1 MKSLSIILP
10 AYNEGK
16 SIGNFITQLKSLNK
30 FEEIICV
37 DNNSNDNTREEIIV
51 NKGKY
56 YLETKQGFGAAV
68 KKGCDMNTS
77 DYFLICEPDASF
89 SVSDV
94 EKFLEKL
101 DQGYEIVFGSRTKH
115 IKKLY
120 LKFGNII
127 YAKIIQILF
136 NGPYITDVGCS
147 FRLVKKEIYLS
158 FSDQLKFAG
167 PEFQVELT
175 LNLIRKYKNI
185 IEIPVK
191 YKQRIGNSSY
201 TGDFFSSLKVALS
214 MFKVIILKFLKII

>member
-10 AYNEGK
+10 AYNEEK
-16 SIGNFITQLKSLNK
+16 TIGNFITELKSLNK

-37 DNNSNDNTREEIIV
+37 DNNSKDNTKEEIII
-51 NKGKY
+51 NQGKY
-56 YLETKQGFGAAV
+56 YLETQQGFGAAV
-68 KKGCDMNTS
+68 KKGCDMNKS

-101 DQGYEIVFGSRTKH
+101 DQGHEIVFGSRTNQ
-115 IKKLY
+115 IQKLY

-136 NGPYITDVGCS
+136 NGPNITDVGCS
-147 FRLVKKEIYLS
+147 FRLVKKEVYLS
-158 FSDQLKFAG
+158 FCDQIRFSG

-175 LNLIRKYKNI
+175 LNLIKNYKNI

-191 YKQRIGNSSY
+191 YKQRIGNSNY
-201 TGDFFSSLKVALS
+201 TGNFFGSLKVALS